1 MLRKLHALVHVAA
14 QGYLHA
20 HPVWFDI
27 VVVDEANQTVNIDA
41 ACLYHFSQHEELGK
55 KRHFSVGN
63 QEIRWG
69 RAGTYFFFARKGWIH
84 HER

>member
-41 ACLYHFSQHEELGK
+41 ACLYHFSQHEE
-55 KRHFSVGN
+55 
-63 QEIRWG
+63 
-69 RAGTYFFFARKGWIH
+69 FFFARKGWIH